1 MGFYQDIENQLK
13 EAMKSKSEA
22 RLMALRNMKAAL
34 KYKAIDLKRDL
45 SDEEVIQVLSTLAKQ
60 RKESIDSFLKGGRQD
75 LVQKEEAELKVL
87 EEFLP
92 KQFSAEDLDK
102 IIRETIAETSS
113 TSPQDMGKVM
123 KALKP
128 KTAGRADGAAVS
140 QRVKELLSG
149 A

>member
-1 MGFYQDIENQLK
+1 MGLYQDIENQLK

-45 SDEEVIQVLSTLAKQ
+45 NDEEVTQVLSTLAKQ
-60 RKESIDSFLKGGRQD
+60 RKESIESFLKGGRQD

-92 KQFSAEDLDK
+92 KQFSAEELDK
-102 IIRETIAETSS
+102 IIRETIAETSAA
-113 TSPQDMGKVM
+113 SPQDMGKVM

>member
-1 MGFYQDIENQLK
+1 MGLYQDIENQLK

-45 SDEEVIQVLSTLAKQ
+45 NDEEVTQVLSTLAKQ
-60 RKESIDSFLKGGRQD
+60 RKESIESFLKGGRQD

-92 KQFSAEDLDK
+92 KQFSAEELDK
-102 IIRETIAETSS
+102 IIRETIAETSAA
-113 TSPQDMGKVM
+113 SPQDMGKVM

-140 QRVKELLSG
+140 QRVNELLSG